1 MLNIGAV
8 IFDLDGVLV
17 DTTKYHYLAWK
28 EILKEYGQDFSE
40 KNYETVKGVSRSR
53 SLDMILNEID
63 EKMSE
68 VEKIKILKKKNN
80 LYLKHILDIPEDKVF
95 SGVVEFLEKLKSKGI
110 KTAIGSTSDSSYVII
125 ESTGLSK
132 YFDVIIDGYTVKKAK
147 PHPEVYILAAR
158 ELDINPHKCV
168 VFEDSRPGVLAAKR
182 AGMKV
187 IGVNHKINLID
198 ADRMIDNFQNL
209 NLDILKF

>member
-1 MLNIGAV
+1 MNISAV

-28 EILKEYGQDFSE
+28 EILKEYDKDFTE
-40 KNYETVKGVSRSR
+40 EDYEHVKGVSRYK
-53 SLDMILNEID
+53 SLDMIFKESDI
-63 EKMSE
+63 KISE
-68 VEKIKILKKKNN
+68 VERIKISRKKNN
-80 LYLKHILDIPEDKVF
+80 LYLQYIADIEGNQVF
-95 SGVVEFLEKLKSKGI
+95 KGVVEFLEKLKSKGF
-110 KTAIGSTSDSSYVII
+110 KTAIGSTSDSSYLII

-132 YFDVIIDGYTVKKAK
+132 YFDVIIDGYTVDKAK

-168 VFEDSRPGVLAAKR
+168 VFEDSKAGVLAAKR

-187 IGVNHKINLID
+187 IGVNHKVNLD
-198 ADRMIDNFQNL
+198 NADKMIDNFENL
-209 NLDILKF
+209 GLDILDF